1 MAENKRDYYE
11 VLGVS
16 KTATKEEIKSAYR
29 KLAKEYHPDNNKSPD
44 AEKKFMEIQEAYD
57 VLKDDQKRK
66 TYDQFGHAA
75 FEQGGFGPNNGN
87 PFGNSSGFGFDF
99 DGDLGDIFS
108 QFMGGGRRR
117 RNPEGPIKGNDV
129 SLRIKISFMDA
140 ILGRSVTIPG
150 FQYYKS
156 CHLCNGTGAKNGN
169 DFVTCPHC
177 NGSGRIKKQV
187 RTLFGIM
194 ESEQACPYCN
204 GTGKMIR
211 NKCPDCNG
219 NGYVK
224 VKEDLLVKIPAG
236 INNGQQIKVK
246 EKGDRGINGGPNGD
260 LYVEVIVQEHNIFKR
275 DGNDIHIEIPLD
287 IVDAALG
294 TTIDIPT
301 VYKESVSL
309 KIPAGIQNDNV
320 LRLKGEGVK
329 DLRSGVPGDQ
339 FVHVNIKTPTMLNK
353 KQRELL
359 EAFRKEETDNV
370 FKRFIKSFK
379 K

>member
-1 MAENKRDYYE
+1 M
-11 VLGVS
+11 
-16 KTATKEEIKSAYR
+16 
-29 KLAKEYHPDNNKSPD
+29 
-44 AEKKFMEIQEAYD
+44 
-57 VLKDDQKRK
+57 
-66 TYDQFGHAA
+66 
-75 FEQGGFGPNNGN
+75 
-87 PFGNSSGFGFDF
+87 
-99 DGDLGDIFS
+99 
-108 QFMGGGRRR
+108 
-117 RNPEGPIKGNDV
+117 
-129 SLRIKISFMDA
+129 
-140 ILGRSVTIPG
+140 
-150 FQYYKS
+150 
-156 CHLCNGTGAKNGN
+156 
-169 DFVTCPHC
+169 
-177 NGSGRIKKQV
+177 
-187 RTLFGIM
+187 
-194 ESEQACPYCN
+194 
-204 GTGKMIR
+204 
-211 NKCPDCNG
+211 G

-260 LYVEVIVQEHNIFKR
+260 LYVEVIVQEHNIVKR

-287 IVDAALG
+287 IVDATLG